1 MLFFSSKS
9 PKKNREFLF
18 TFKLQSAEFLSFWR
32 IISWKSR
39 KSSWNFVYIT
49 ASQCRTPFN
58 FTNFFMIFYLP
69 EKIMKKI
76 VKLWLEVSY
85 TMQNSIHFDEIFC
98 VAEWGLCFFFTW
110 FTHLCVSQC
119 VCLCQSVCVFWCRLL
134 LLRFDISCSGLR
146 RTAVL
151 LREAKPAYSVRDA
164 VVVA

>member
-18 TFKLQSAEFLSFWR
+18 TFKLQSAEFHSFWR
-32 IISWKSR
+32 ILSWKSW

-58 FTNFFMIFYLP
+58 FTIFFMIFYLP
-69 EKIMKKI
+69 EKIMKKF
-76 VKLWLEVSY
+76 VKLWLQVSY

-119 VCLCQSVCVFWCRLL
+119 VCFGAG
-134 LLRFDISCSGLR
+134 CSYCGLTSPAPDSAGLQCYSEKRSR
-146 RTAVL
+146 RTPYET
-151 LREAKPAYSVRDA
+151 R
-164 VVVA
+164 

>member
-32 IISWKSR
+32 VL
-39 KSSWNFVYIT
+39 SWNHEKVRET
-49 ASQCRTPFN
+49 L
-58 FTNFFMIFYLP
+58 FTLQLHSAELLSISRFFSWFFYLP
-69 EKIMKKI
+69 EKIMKKF
-76 VKLWLEVSY
+76 VNLWLQVSY

-119 VCLCQSVCVFWCRLL
+119 VCFGAG
-134 LLRFDISCSGLR
+134 CSYCGLTSPAPDSAGLQCYSEKRSR
-146 RTAVL
+146 RTPYET
-151 LREAKPAYSVRDA
+151 R
-164 VVVA
+164 

>member
-9 PKKNREFLF
+9 PKKKSWIFVYIQATEC
-18 TFKLQSAEFLSFWR
+18 R
-32 IISWKSR
+32 IPFILTNFIMKSW

-49 ASQCRTPFN
+49 ASQRRTPFN
-58 FTNFFMIFYLP
+58 FTIFFMIFLLTRKNH
-69 EKIMKKI
+69 EKIRESLVTSQLHNAELHSFWRDILRSRMR
-76 VKLWLEVSY
+76 VVFLLHL
-85 TMQNSIHFDEIFC
+85 IHTL
-98 VAEWGLCFFFTW
+98 VR
-110 FTHLCVSQC
+110 
-119 VCLCQSVCVFWCRLL
+119 QSVCVFWCRLL